1 MKLFKKF
8 LFLFLLTLPF
18 FGGGFVFAK
27 EWSIQLDFLQQ
38 VYDPAI
44 QWKTVVWWERIG
56 TTKQSV
62 WNHVLNWG
70 FEVKCKNLKCKWS
83 TKSSLLVVATQFL
96 VRFTLII
103 AITMIIYNGILFV
116 IRSTKGEMSKDTLKS
131 IAYIALWILIALAS
145 ITIINLAN
153 SVWTTLFEMDAWTNT
168 ALGNVELVKE
178 TK

>member
-8 LFLFLLTLPF
+8 LFLILLSLPF

>member
-27 EWSIQLDFLQQ
+27 EWSNQLDFLQQ

-44 QWKTVVWWERIG
+44 QWKTVVWWDRIG

-62 WNHVLNWG
+62 WNYVLNWG
-70 FEVKCKNLKCKWS
+70 FEVKCKGFKCSWS

-103 AITMIIYNGILFV
+103 NYHNNCYN
-116 IRSTKGEMSKDTLKS
+116 KGQS
-131 IAYIALWILIALAS
+131 Y
-145 ITIINLAN
+145 
-153 SVWTTLFEMDAWTNT
+153 
-168 ALGNVELVKE
+168 
-178 TK
+178 